1 MSTVTKAGA
10 AIALAVVGFGALGV
24 TSSAPGSAKAADS
37 KPQSCF
43 FASDINGFEAPD
55 DQTVYIRVGASDLFK
70 LDLTPNCT
78 GLRFR
83 QDIAIRSSPSEGGFI
98 CTPLQA
104 EVVYRES
111 GIPEVCP
118 VTALH
123 KLSKAEIA
131 ATPKKD
137 LP

>member
-1 MSTVTKAGA
+1 MSGGTKTGVAVALGVTLIG
-10 AIALAVVGFGALGV
+10 ILGV
-24 TSSAPGSAKAADS
+24 TSSAPGLAKAADA
-37 KPQSCF
+37 KAQSCF

-55 DQTVYIRVGASDLFK
+55 DHTVYIRVGASDLYK
-70 LDLTPNCT
+70 LDLTPHCT

-111 GIPEVCP
+111 GIPEECP

-123 KLSKAEIA
+123 KLSPAEIA